1 MIIQTVVLEQNGL
14 EVFAQ
19 KMFPSFSLGIEWPGT
34 AAEFISAAVI
44 AGKNY
49 QKLKLIKFY
58 PYCIIFLHCV
68 KSYPSI
74 MAWNSNKALLAT
86 ACSLSLAHSVVSC
99 VASQENLNK
108 THLGSA
114 QQDGL

>member
-1 MIIQTVVLEQNGL
+1 MIIQTVVLELNGL

-49 QKLKLIKFY
+49 QKLKLIKSY
-58 PYCIIFLHCV
+58 PYCIIFLLV
-68 KSYPSI
+68 SSPIPPSWLCARHGI
-74 MAWNSNKALLAT
+74 QIRP
-86 ACSLSLAHSVVSC
+86 CSPPPVV
-99 VASQENLNK
+99 
-108 THLGSA
+108 
-114 QQDGL
+114 